1 MNWIKDV
8 GPGVLIAAAF
18 IGPGTVTLCTIAG
31 ASYGYSLLWA
41 LLLSIIAT
49 IVLQEMALRIGLITN
64 KGLAEVI
71 RVSIKNKFI
80 NRLLILLIL
89 CSILIGNAAYEA
101 GNITGASLGIIA
113 IIGRETLNYIPLL
126 IGFIAF
132 IILYI
137 GDYKV
142 LERSLIFLVITMSVS
157 FMITAIMT
165 KPDLFSL
172 LDGLFMPKIN
182 SESLLVV
189 LGLIGT
195 TVVPYNLFLHSSLV
209 KEKWNDISKL
219 KTARIESFI
228 SIIIG
233 GIVSMAIIIT
243 AASVSNDNVKSV
255 MDLAK
260 GLEPLY
266 GKFAIYFLG
275 IGLFASGITSSITAP
290 LAAAY
295 VAKSC
300 FGWSGS
306 LKSFNFRIVW
316 FFVLLIGVI
325 VSLLKLNP
333 IEVIKFAQF
342 SNSLLLPIVAILLFW
357 LINNKT
363 IFKNSYSYK
372 LQNILVIVI
381 ILITIILGAKG
392 VISPVSY
399 THVRANET

>member
-49 IVLQEMALRIGLITN
+49 IVLQEMALRVGLITN

-80 NRLLILLIL
+80 NRFLILLIL
-89 CSILIGNAAYEA
+89 CSILIGNATYEA
-101 GNITGASLGIIA
+101 GNITGASLGIMA
-113 IIGRETLNYIPLL
+113 IIGSETLNYTPLL

-137 GDYKV
+137 GNYKV

-233 GIVSMAIIIT
+233 GIVSMAIIIA

-306 LKSFNFRIVW
+306 LKSLNFRIVW

-392 VISPVSY
+392 IISLI
-399 THVRANET
+399 

>member
-101 GNITGASLGIIA
+101 GNITGASLGIMA
-113 IIGRETLNYIPLL
+113 IIGSETLNYTPLL

-306 LKSFNFRIVW
+306 LKSLNFRIVW

-392 VISPVSY
+392 VISLI
-399 THVRANET
+399 

>member
-325 VSLLKLNP
+325 ASLLKLNP

-392 VISPVSY
+392 VISLI
-399 THVRANET
+399 

>member
-89 CSILIGNAAYEA
+89 CSILIGNATYEA

-392 VISPVSY
+392 VISLI
-399 THVRANET
+399 

>member
-89 CSILIGNAAYEA
+89 CSILIGNATYEA
-101 GNITGASLGIIA
+101 GNITGASLGIMA
-113 IIGRETLNYIPLL
+113 IIGSEALNYTPLL

-142 LERSLIFLVITMSVS
+142 LERSLILLVITMSVS

-172 LDGLFMPKIN
+172 LGGLFMPKIN

-233 GIVSMAIIIT
+233 GIVSMAIIIA

-306 LKSFNFRIVW
+306 LKSLNFRIVW

-325 VSLLKLNP
+325 VSLLKFNP

-342 SNSLLLPIVAILLFW
+342 SNSLLLPIIAILLFW

-392 VISPVSY
+392 IISLI
-399 THVRANET
+399 

>member
-142 LERSLIFLVITMSVS
+142 LERSLILLVITMSVS

-306 LKSFNFRIVW
+306 LKSLNFRIVW

-392 VISPVSY
+392 VMGLI
-399 THVRANET
+399 